1 MGEGRGGGSR
11 TQVRRS
17 LKPDTWGRGER
28 AERGRVT
35 CQGETVTTEA

>member
-17 LKPDTWGRGER
+17 LNPDTWGRRGEG
-28 AERGRVT
+28 GREGHVPR
-35 CQGETVTTEA
+35 